1 MALEKTVGLSINV
14 KAFADL
20 PLIDAQTR
28 MSSAKKNGRIDI
40 AFPAGYEEK
49 GIVVIVGDDLLRT
62 KTDAHA
68 SLVIKDKILVKQIQ
82 KK

>member
-1 MALEKTVGLSINV
+1 M
-14 KAFADL
+14 
-20 PLIDAQTR
+20 PLLDVQTQ
-28 MSSAKKNGRIDI
+28 MSSAQKNGRIDI

-49 GIVVIVGDDLLRT
+49 EIVVIVGDDLLRT